1 MSLKNIRESYAKLLT
16 AFADAGVTLNEA
28 QKGSLD
34 TFIVGLES
42 MMAKQREAT
51 VKATKKVVS
60 EKLEAEYKK
69 VFESIM
75 AHQTENA
82 ELSAKIQDKIT
93 AINESKK
100 VSKKVSNFLDMYVES
115 VLPKKTIVDYD
126 RMRKLEQIHESLKNM
141 LVVTDDT
148 VEAKKAEL
156 TESFNQDRKA
166 LETQIAKLQV
176 KLNESM
182 NKTLSLNKKIE
193 QFKALELLESKTKD
207 LPSYEARQMK
217 KRLAESSVKDI
228 ERNFDKVLESVKD
241 EMKEESKEEETTLEA
256 EIGSILEKEGCEDK
270 KDVKEDD
277 PLKGRNHNGHVAEA
291 EGKDDKEDKVEEAE
305 EDFETTESYKYNSEG
320 DIELDESEKIDSN
333 LMQLWISQSQE
344 IS

>member
-1 MSLKNIRESYAKLLT
+1 MNLKNIRESYSKLLK
-16 AFADAGVTLNEA
+16 AFEEAGVTLNEA

-34 TFIVGLES
+34 TFVAGLGT
-42 MMAKQREAT
+42 MMEKQREAT
-51 VKATKKVVS
+51 VKATKKVVES
-60 EKLEAEYKK
+60 KLEAEYKK

-75 AHQTENA
+75 AHQAENA
-82 ELSAKIQDKIT
+82 DIASKVQEKIT

-100 VSKKVSNFLDMYVES
+100 MSAKVGQYLDMYVES

-156 TESFNQDRKA
+156 TESFNTDKKA

-207 LPSYEARQMK
+207 LPTYEARQMK

-228 ERNFDKVLESVKD
+228 EKNFGKILESVKD
-241 EMKEESKEEETTLEA
+241 EMKQESDKEETTLEA
-256 EIGSILEKEGCEDK
+256 EINGILEKEGDGK

-277 PLKGRNHNGHVAEA
+277 MLKGRNHNAHIA
-291 EGKDDKEDKVEEAE
+291 EGEDKE
-305 EDFETTESYKYNSEG
+305 FETIESYKYNAEG
-320 DIELDESEKIDSN
+320 DVELEESEKIDAD
-333 LMQLWISQSQE
+333 LMKLWIEQSQV